1 MRIKSVCQIFGGVNL
16 RWRRLRNTPSYYQHG
31 LLHGFL
37 HGLLFILVCLLP
49 ACSPVYV
56 LRAGYEEA
64 KILWYRKPIADIL
77 RHSTTLDAPTRDKLQ
92 TVLRVRQFAEQELGF
107 RVGGSYSSLSEL
119 PSPPTIHVVTAA
131 PRTRLES
138 YTWWFPIVGSVAY
151 KGYFDVEEAQAEA
164 RRLETEGYDTYI
176 RTAAAFSTLGWF
188 ADPLLPHLLRYDAQ
202 TLTNIVLHELFHNTF
217 YLSGQTAFNESLAN
231 FAGHRGA
238 IAFFAQENGEGDAL
252 TQKVRAIWERE
263 LSVSQFL
270 EQARQRLTAL
280 YASPLTE
287 EEKLK
292 QRTSLFVQLQE
303 EFRQLPGAIP
313 QTADFASVQL
323 NNAVILQ
330 YLMYLQDLD
339 MFEQFYESNNRDLR
353 STLERISAIAEEAD
367 EPFAAVRTQ
376 LQTAA
381 RFSRQLE
388 TAASVEK

>member
-1 MRIKSVCQIFGGVNL
+1 MACQILGGVNL
-16 RWRRLRNTPSYYQHG
+16 RWRMSRDKPTYFRCRL
-31 LLHGFL
+31 LLVFL
-37 HGLLFILVCLLP
+37 IILVCLLP
-49 ACSPVYV
+49 ACSPAYV

-64 KILWYRKPIADIL
+64 KILWYRKPITDIL

-92 TVLRVRQFAEQELGF
+92 TVLRVRQFAEKELGF

-138 YTWWFPIVGSVAY
+138 YTWWFPIVGNVAY
-151 KGYFDVEEAQAEA
+151 KGYFDAEEARAEA
-164 RRLETEGYDTYI
+164 RLLETEGYDTYI

-238 IAFFAQENGEGDAL
+238 IAFFAQENGEADAV
-252 TQKVRAIWERE
+252 TQQVQATWERE
-263 LSVSQFL
+263 LAVSQFF
-270 EQARQRLTAL
+270 EYARQRLTAL
-280 YASPLTE
+280 YTSSLAE

-303 EFRQLPGAIP
+303 EFRHLPGAVR
-313 QTADFASVQL
+313 QTADLASVQL

-330 YLMYLQDLD
+330 YLMYLQDLG
-339 MFEQFYESNNRDLR
+339 MFERLYTQNNEDLR
-353 STLERISAIAEEAD
+353 STLQRISALAEEAD
-367 EPFAAVRTQ
+367 EPFAAVRTKVQ
-376 LQTAA
+376 AAA

-388 TAASVEK
+388 TAVYAEK